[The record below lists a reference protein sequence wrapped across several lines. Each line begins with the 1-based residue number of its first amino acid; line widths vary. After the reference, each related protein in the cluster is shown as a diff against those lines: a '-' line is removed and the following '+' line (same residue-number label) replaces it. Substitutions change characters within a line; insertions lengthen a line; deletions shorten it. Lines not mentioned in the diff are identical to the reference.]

1 MGALITLIAGIGLAA
16 LVVFFGPGL
25 AEQAGNLLGEESSY
39 PALETIATLII
50 FGALFLFALVGGA
63 VAKLNPLRLGRD
75 PLRMAAIG
83 AAFGLGGLLAAAGYA
98 WLAGAVEPGEPAPTG
113 IGLLLWGTLIILFAT
128 AVEEIYFRGWLQP
141 VLAARFGMWIAVL
154 LAAFAFA
161 GLHLMGGARSIT
173 ALANLF
179 LGGLLFGLLAARG
192 GGIAGSVGAHFAY
205 NWSEQIVLGA
215 DPNPGVGSFGAVVNY
230 DLVGPALWG
239 GSDEGLNASIAMT
252 MALVAVLVPLIILM
266 RSQPPAAGTPPIG
279 GVHKGALGA

>member
-25 AEQAGNLLGEESSY
+25 AEQAGDLLGEESSY
-39 PALETIATLII
+39 PALETIATLVI

-98 WLAGAVEPGEPAPTG
+98 WVAGAVEPGEPAPTG

-173 ALANLF
+173 SLANLF